1 MISQGKKAVESGQKL
16 ENTVGKMLLNILNIG
31 YTVEAQS
38 KFTDCY
44 NNSRSKMDFYIPELD
59 LAIECKRQMV
69 GGTADQKLPFVV
81 ANLAIFP
88 AKKGLLVLDG
98 DHYRARTGIAMYLN
112 SQVSDVFNW
121 CFVDEFSAY
130 IKELKC
136 QDKKQ
141 DNG

>member
-1 MISQGKKAVESGQKL
+1 MISQGKKAVKSGQKL
-16 ENTVGKMLLNILNIG
+16 ENTIEEMLVGTG

-44 NNSRSKMDFYIPELD
+44 NNPRSKMDFYIPELD

-69 GGTADQKLPFVV
+69 SGTADQKLPFVI
-81 ANLAIFP
+81 ANLSIFP
-88 AKKGLLVLDG
+88 AQKGLLVLDG
-98 DHYRARTGIAMYLN
+98 DHYRARAGIAMYLN

-121 CFVDEFSAY
+121 CFVDDFPAY
-130 IKELKC
+130 IKEIKC
-136 QDKKQ
+136 QDRKQ